1 MRKSNRMTIAE
12 AAKILGLSQ
21 QSLRLFIREDKF
33 EFAEAIKNKSKW
45 IYYIN
50 KKGLENYIK

>member
-1 MRKSNRMTIAE
+1 MRFKNRISVAE
-12 AAKILGLSQ
+12 ASEILGLSQ